1 MARTRME
8 KDMPVAF
15 IGEGRPSARSYC
27 QIARL
32 AAVFMIL
39 SASSPSLPAASE
51 SPAPSGS
58 TAPAT
63 IAIGTLIR
71 FNAGGESERYR
82 DAGWSKTERDFT
94 WSEGS
99 VAKLN
104 LPIPADA
111 GLLTLNMKLGG
122 LIKPPT
128 LASQAVQVVVNGK
141 KIADWQ
147 VAETADFTARI
158 PAEATKNG
166 AVLTVE
172 LRLSNAT
179 SPKALG
185 LGDDDRLLG
194 IRAYSLE
201 LKRE

>member
-8 KDMPVAF
+8 KDMPVAL
-15 IGEGRPSARSYC
+15 IGAGRPSARSYC
-27 QIARL
+27 QISRL
-32 AAVFMIL
+32 AAVFVML
-39 SASSPSLPAASE
+39 LVSGPSLPASPE
-51 SPAPSGS
+51 SPIPSGS
-58 TAPAT
+58 TAPVT
-63 IAIGTLIR
+63 IAIGTPIR

-94 WSEGS
+94 WSEGR

-104 LPIPADA
+104 LPIPSDA

-122 LIKPPT
+122 LTKPPGLT
-128 LASQAVQVVVNGK
+128 SQAVQVVINGK

-147 VAETADFTARI
+147 VADTADFTAQI
-158 PAEATKNG
+158 PAEVTKTG
-166 AVLTVE
+166 GILTVE

-185 LGDDDRLLG
+185 LGDDERLLG
-194 IRAYSLE
+194 VRAYSLE

>member
-8 KDMPVAF
+8 KDMPVASF
-15 IGEGRPSARSYC
+15 GEGRPLAKSYGQRS
-27 QIARL
+27 RS
-32 AAVFMIL
+32 AAVFVL
-39 SASSPSLPAASE
+39 LLVSCPSLPAASE
-51 SPAPSGS
+51 SPVPSGS

-63 IAIGTLIR
+63 IAIGTPIR

-82 DAGWSKTERDFT
+82 DAGWSKTERDYT
-94 WSEGS
+94 WSEGP

-111 GLLTLNMKLGG
+111 GVLTLNMKLGG
-122 LIKPPT
+122 LTKPPT
-128 LASQAVQVVVNGK
+128 LVSQPVQVVVNGR

-147 VAETADFTARI
+147 VADTADFTAQI
-158 PAEATKNG
+158 PAEVTKTG
-166 AVLTVE
+166 GTLTVE

-185 LGDDDRLLG
+185 LSDDGRVLG

>member
-8 KDMPVAF
+8 KDMPVASL
-15 IGEGRPSARSYC
+15 GAGRLSAKSYRPMS
-27 QIARL
+27 RL
-32 AAVFMIL
+32 AAVFVMLLVSCL
-39 SASSPSLPAASE
+39 SVPAAAE

-58 TAPAT
+58 VAPPT
-63 IAIGTLIR
+63 IAIGRSIR

-82 DAGWSKTERDFT
+82 DAGWSKTEKDFT
-94 WSEGS
+94 WSEGP

-111 GLLTLNMKLGG
+111 GLLTLSMKLGG
-122 LIKPPT
+122 LTKPPT
-128 LASQAVQVVVNGK
+128 LESQAVQVLVNGR

-158 PAEATKNG
+158 PAEVTKTG
-166 AVLTVE
+166 GILTVE
-172 LRLSNAT
+172 LRLANAT

-194 IRAYSLE
+194 VRAYSME

>member
-8 KDMPVAF
+8 KDMA
-15 IGEGRPSARSYC
+15 IASLGEDRPWTKSCC
-27 QIARL
+27 QMSRL
-32 AAVFMIL
+32 LAVFLIQL
-39 SASSPSLPAASE
+39 VSCPSLPAAPE

-58 TAPAT
+58 TAPDT
-63 IAIGTLIR
+63 IAIGKPIR
-71 FNAGGESERYR
+71 FSAGGESERYR

-94 WSEGS
+94 WSEGP

-104 LPIPADA
+104 FPIPADA

-122 LIKPPT
+122 LTKPPT
-128 LASQAVQVVVNGK
+128 LESQAVQVVVNGR

-147 VAETADFTARI
+147 VAETADFAARI
-158 PAEATKNG
+158 PAEVTKTG
-166 AVLTVE
+166 GILAIE

-185 LGDDDRLLG
+185 LGDDGRLLG
-194 IRAYSLE
+194 IRAYSME